1 MHSLGQTIEID
12 QHEVQ
17 VGQTGKA
24 PLNLFSFMRKA
35 RMLLLLMLT
44 VSHDYSA

>member
-12 QHEVQ
+12 QHKVQ

-24 PLNLFSFMRKA
+24 PLKSFFFHEKSPHAATPDAHREP
-35 RMLLLLMLT
+35 
-44 VSHDYSA
+44 